1 VKNWDLKVASP
12 LQEALFKMHMYY
24 LYGVISL
31 SRNLPLLLLKKK
43 KERKTGTETVEQKSL
58 ATRIQSGTIGS
69 PSAVFPSTTPHSQ
82 S

>member
-1 VKNWDLKVASP
+1 MRARIDRCLETVKNWDLKVASP

-43 KERKTGTETVEQKSL
+43 RKKNWN
-58 ATRIQSGTIGS
+58 RNC
-69 PSAVFPSTTPHSQ
+69 
-82 S
+82 